1 MNHSFKDLDRIK
13 ADFIADRVSIHRVSV
28 AVKNVIWNNL
38 PDKTAHPA
46 DLNEIDRIT
55 NALSGKVELI
65 EFTELE
71 ENHKKEVILLFEEVK
86 EKMIFISENYPKRGK
101 EFWLD

>member
-1 MNHSFKDLDRIK
+1 MKNSFKDLDRIK
-13 ADFIADRVSIHRVSV
+13 ADFIADKLSIHYVSV
-28 AVKNVIWNNL
+28 AVKSIIWNNL
-38 PDKTAHPA
+38 PDRTAHPS
-46 DLNEIDRIT
+46 DLNEIGRIT
-55 NALSGKVELI
+55 NVLSGKVELI

-86 EKMIFISENYPKRGK
+86 EKITFISENYPKRGK